1 MLDWKH
7 RSCYSAGLT
16 QCYYGLGREEEQS
29 HPFRYER
36 NELSN
41 VSAISTIWHT
51 QLGNSEMYS
60 AIEAEVPIISDP
72 ATKVDPKL
80 VESLK
85 KADKVRFYF
94 SDDIF

>member
-1 MLDWKH
+1 
-7 RSCYSAGLT
+7 
-16 QCYYGLGREEEQS
+16 
-29 HPFRYER
+29 
-36 NELSN
+36 
-41 VSAISTIWHT
+41 
-51 QLGNSEMYS
+51 MYS

-94 SDDIF
+94 SDDTF